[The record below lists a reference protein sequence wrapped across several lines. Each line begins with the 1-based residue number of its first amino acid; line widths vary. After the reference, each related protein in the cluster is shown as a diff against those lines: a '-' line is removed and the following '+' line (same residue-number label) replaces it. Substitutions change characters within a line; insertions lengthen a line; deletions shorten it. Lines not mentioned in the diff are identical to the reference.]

1 MPGVDSEDAA
11 VNTIALMRC
20 AIQWGETEHKQR
32 NKIQSVLDDEME
44 GEKISYERR
53 VRELQVGYDFKSGV
67 Q

>member
-1 MPGVDSEDAA
+1 
-11 VNTIALMRC
+11 
-20 AIQWGETEHKQR
+20 
-32 NKIQSVLDDEME
+32 VLDGEME